1 MIIIITNNNNV
12 SLSIIKELKNAY
24 SWQNDKMTM
33 TFFESMNQED
43 MYHWFA
49 TNDKPSNV
57 PVPVNHRKNG
67 SNVRIIICC
76 RRAFAQYRVLPCA
89 SDGLSF
95 YWFLWKVTNKSS
107 SAKFLWI
114 FLHLSRKNCIF
125 AAKICFVVWME

>member
-43 MYHWFA
+43 MNHWFA

-57 PVPVNHRKNG
+57 PVPMNHRKKWQQ
-67 SNVRIIICC
+67 CPH
-76 RRAFAQYRVLPCA
+76 Y
-89 SDGLSF
+89 
-95 YWFLWKVTNKSS
+95 
-107 SAKFLWI
+107 
-114 FLHLSRKNCIF
+114 HLL
-125 AAKICFVVWME
+125 